1 MGKLKLKEALLYNKL
16 KNSENKKQSAQS
28 QQPKPKQSK
37 KIQQEIRDEE
47 SEEEDDDEESE
58 DSEEEI
64 ALKKPDHPL
73 SKKELR
79 KLKKDLKSKGL
90 SLEDLEDEQDQEDDD
105 DQEDD
110 EDQEDSDEEEET
122 TFIDTKKLIES
133 DSESESEFEEC
144 ANKIERPK
152 RSKKSKNDDEDVN
165 KDDEDKNGDEE
176 DEDVEL
182 EDAEFDD
189 DADVIPYQKLTV
201 NNKAALQQSLH
212 SIELPKKGL
221 KFVEHLSVTSSFA
234 QAAEVKDVFD
244 DYARE
249 LSFVKQAKEAIEL
262 ARAQLKRDGVPFSR
276 PTDYFAE
283 MVKSDEHMDKIKQK
297 MIDEETDK
305 RARGDA
311 RRQRELKK
319 FGKKVQN
326 AKLQE
331 RQKDKRDT
339 LEKIQSLKRKRAGNE
354 MTAEDFDIA
363 VEEATA
369 ASSEHQGGNRRGG
382 KNGKRQAKDQKY
394 GFGGKKKFK
403 KSNDA
408 QSSGDMSDYN
418 RRVKANKAARQGGA
432 KPKRPGKS
440 KRQQRR

>member
-1 MGKLKLKEALLYNKL
+1 MYSQIKETMNNK
-16 KNSENKKQSAQS
+16 KNSTDSFEK
-28 QQPKPKQSK
+28 KPKHQVK
-37 KIQQEIRDEE
+37 KVQQESEDEDDD
-47 SEEEDDDEESE
+47 SEEEDEDEE
-58 DSEEEI
+58 EEEEKDLI
-64 ALKKPDHPL
+64 QIPDHPL

-79 KLKKDLKSKGL
+79 KLKKELEKEGL
-90 SLEDLEDEQDQEDDD
+90 SLEDLEKDLE
-105 DQEDD
+105 
-110 EDQEDSDEEEET
+110 DEEEEDDDEEDSGRL
-122 TFIDTKKLIES
+122 DTKKLIES
-133 DSESESEFEEC
+133 DSESESEFEEFS
-144 ANKIERPK
+144 NKIERPK
-152 RSKKSKNDDEDVN
+152 RSKKSK
-165 KDDEDKNGDEE
+165 KEE
-176 DEDVEL
+176 EEEEGEEEEEDVEL
-182 EDAEFDD
+182 ENAELDD
-189 DADVIPYQKLTV
+189 DADVIPFQKLTV
-201 NNKAALQQSLH
+201 NNKAALQQALH
-212 SIELPKKGL
+212 SIQLPKTGL
-221 KFVEHLSVTSSFA
+221 KFIEHLSVTSSFA
-234 QAAEVKDVFD
+234 QAKEIKDVFD

-249 LSFVKQAKEAIEL
+249 LSFVKQAKEAAEL
-262 ARAQLKRDGVPFSR
+262 ARAQLKKDNVPFSR

-283 MVKSDEHMDKIKQK
+283 MIKSDEHMDKIKQK

-331 RQKDKRDT
+331 RQKEKRDT
-339 LEKIQSLKRKRAGNE
+339 LDKIQSLKRKRAGNE
-354 MTAEDFDIA
+354 ITTEDFDIA

-369 ASSEHQGGNRRGG
+369 AQSEFQGQRGRNGG
-382 KNGKRQAKDQKY
+382 KPNGKRQAKDQKY

-408 QSSGDMSDYN
+408 QSTGDMSDYN